1 VHLAVGKAHLAGRRH
16 GAAAQAARRS
26 RSWRAASCAALPFR
40 SAPVEAAVAEVLATL
55 LVSVAVSARG
65 RSHAQL
71 VRHHLRHLGVQAL
84 AHFGAAVVHQ
94 DGAVGVD
101 VHQRAGLVE
110 VLDVEADAELHRRQ
124 RQAAL
129 EHGAVGVERPRRRG
143 GR

>member
-1 VHLAVGKAHLAGRRH
+1 
-16 GAAAQAARRS
+16 
-26 RSWRAASCAALPFR
+26 
-40 SAPVEAAVAEVLATL
+40 VEAAVAEVLATL

-94 DGAVGVD
+94 HRAVGVD
-101 VHQRAGLVE
+101 MHQRAGLVE
-110 VLDVEADAELHRRQ
+110 VLDVEADAELHRRE

-129 EHGAVGVERPRRRG
+129 EHGAVGVEG
-143 GR
+143 GHGGAAAGSRCWPAGDQFVDDVVAHRLR